1 VKIFLDTANL
11 DKNGSYIDTVPFKVF
26 QQLFQHPLTDRGLA
40 GFLKDWEKAREVLGE
55 ILEPAGARK
64 ARP

>member
-1 VKIFLDTANL
+1 VKRFVSLHIGTMPL
-11 DKNGSYIDTVPFKVF
+11 KVH
-26 QQLFQHPLTDRGLA
+26 QQLFQHPLTARGLA
-40 GFLKDWEKAREVLGE
+40 GFLKDWEKAREVLGN